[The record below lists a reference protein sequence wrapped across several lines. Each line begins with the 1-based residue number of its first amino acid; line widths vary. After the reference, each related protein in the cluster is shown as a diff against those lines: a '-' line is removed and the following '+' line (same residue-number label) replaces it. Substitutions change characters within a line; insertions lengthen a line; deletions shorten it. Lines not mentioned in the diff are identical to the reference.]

1 MNARATLPAVLQEIA
16 EVAGLDAAWALARAK
31 GGTTIFLPRRVGHRH
46 WLAEIVGYEAARK
59 ICDHFRSNHQER
71 VVVPMA
77 AASQRDLRWR
87 EVLSNPDLSIND
99 TAERLGVHGR
109 TVSRHRAKLIS
120 KKSGDQG
127 DLF

>member
-31 GGTTIFLPRRVGHRH
+31 GGTTIFLPRRVGPRH
-46 WLAEIVGYEAARK
+46 WLSGIVGYEAARK

-77 AASQRDLRWR
+77 AASQRDTRWR
-87 EVLSNPDLSIND
+87 EAIAEELSINE

-109 TVSRHRAKLIS
+109 TVSRHRARLT
-120 KKSGDQG
+120 KKTSGNQG
-127 DLF
+127 NLF